1 MHKMLRKKSTNTSR
15 KRLTVVQNIKRTI
28 RISKRNEKFTK
39 VVIKQL
45 GLGHTVLATGDRE
58 QFDQLL

>member
-45 GLGHTVLATGDRE
+45 GLGRTGNWGPGTI
-58 QFDQLL
+58 